1 MTGSNVSFA
10 SNVNIITS
18 NPERMRNGD
27 PAFFKKISDFYALRK
42 LYTMCGGSTNSK
54 MYQFAYWQKE
64 ILCGE
69 QGFSVRGEDS
79 KVRERNE
86 ALDEKYGYKK
96 MDANALFPLIDEMY
110 LKYGESV
117 WNSGKKEFWW
127 DKGNGLFDYSGNA
140 GLNLWKP
147 VNQQV
152 GNVPVSGGGT
162 LFTSYISREVERISQ
177 GEEVF
182 VPVTE
187 ADLSELDEKD
197 PYYYIY
203 HKTAGVEEENP
214 IKITNKEADLYLQ
227 KYTLYSAFEEVEQ
240 ETIIQADISDNIF
253 VDAGPGTGKTYTL
266 MSKLTYM
273 IDALDVDPE
282 SIMVLCFTNAAVAEI
297 KKRKRDLVN
306 EGFSRGMRNVDIR
319 TFHSFAWWLINEY
332 NTSMQDE
339 EDWRLIDMSALS
351 YDGSIIKATQI
362 IRKHSERVLDGW
374 KHFIVDEIQD
384 LTDVRARLVLE
395 IISGC
400 MKVGCGV
407 TVLGDSCQAIYDYN
421 QQKVIS
427 PMTSEKFY
435 KTLFELMFKRVS
447 MYKLKINHRQT
458 DELITITQGLRE
470 AILGEKIPEMKS
482 EVKKLMDNIGQL
494 SGNNISNS
502 IGESVLN
509 NLAGEGKVCLLCRN
523 NGQVLRL
530 SAQLRKRG
538 IAHAVNA
545 YDHDKCYA
553 SWVAAVFHD
562 FNKQQITRDEFISRY
577 GVRTSDVYSSAE
589 EVWERMAVV
598 LKKADNI
605 ILGVEEIISAIMSA
619 QADDPVFHNY
629 VESKIIVSNI
639 HRAKGREYS
648 GVIVEKNYV
657 NGLTGNKKTN
667 LGEFKTLYVA
677 VTRAKEKL
685 YTAHLVNS
693 DIRIWQIFKTG
704 SKRWIK
710 YVDKNLKY
718 MEVRSSDIN
727 KDSYNTVGR
736 DVQEYIIK
744 SVHAG
749 DEIILRRSKAN
760 EVLRYNIL
768 HIANGKEKLIGDVNS
783 LFLNDLEA
791 MIETDDSCK
800 WPGEIRELYVTD
812 VFSHI
817 ASDSLNG
824 ATDSI
829 WSWVDFCGIGHLIYD
844 VY

>member
-1 MTGSNVSFA
+1 MTESNVSFA

-18 NPERMRNGD
+18 DPERMRSGD
-27 PAFFKKISDFYALRK
+27 QAFFKKISDFYALKK
-42 LYTMCGGSTNSK
+42 LYDMCGGSTNSK
-54 MYQFAYWQKE
+54 MYQFAYWQKV

-69 QGFSVRGEDS
+69 QGFCVRGENS
-79 KVRERNE
+79 IIREQNE
-86 ALDEKYGYKK
+86 ALDKEYGYKK
-96 MDANALFPLIDEMY
+96 MDANSLFSLIDEMY
-110 LKYGESV
+110 LEYSESV
-117 WNSGKKEFWW
+117 WNTGKNEFWW

-140 GLNLWKP
+140 GLSLWKP

-177 GEEVF
+177 GEGRY

-203 HKTAGVEEENP
+203 HKTAGVEEADST
-214 IKITNKEADLYLQ
+214 KISNKEADLYLQ

-240 ETIIQADISDNIF
+240 ETIIRADIGENIF
-253 VDAGPGTGKTYTL
+253 VNAGPGTGKTYTL

-273 IDALDVDPE
+273 IDELDVDPE

-297 KKRKRDLVN
+297 KKRKHDLVN
-306 EGFSRGMRNVDIR
+306 EGFSRGMRNVDVR

-339 EDWRLIDMSALS
+339 EDWHLIDMSALS

-362 IRKHSERVLDGW
+362 IRKYSERVLDGW
-374 KHFIVDEIQD
+374 EHFIVDEIQD

-395 IISGC
+395 IINGC
-400 MKVGCGV
+400 MKIGCGV
-407 TVLGDSCQAIYDYN
+407 TVMGDSCQAIYDYN
-421 QQKVIS
+421 QQDVIS

-435 KTLFELMFKRVS
+435 KTLFELMFKRAS

-482 EVKKLMDNIGQL
+482 EVKKLMDNMGQL
-494 SGNNISNS
+494 SGNNLSDS

-538 IAHAVNA
+538 IAHTVNA

-553 SWVAAVFHD
+553 SWVAAVFYD
-562 FNKQQITRDEFISRY
+562 FEKQQITRDEFISRY
-577 GVRTSDVYSSAE
+577 GVRTSDVYGSGE
-589 EVWERMAVV
+589 DVWERLAAL
-598 LKKADNI
+598 LKKPDNI
-605 ILGVEEIISAIMSA
+605 ILGVGEIIAAIASA

-629 VESKIIVSNI
+629 AESKIIVSNI
-639 HRAKGREYS
+639 HRAKGREYN
-648 GVIVEKNYV
+648 GVVVEKNFV
-657 NGLTGNKKTN
+657 KGLTGNKRTDP
-667 LGEFKTLYVA
+667 GEFKTLYVA
-677 VTRAKEKL
+677 VTRPKRRL

-704 SKRWIK
+704 SKRWVK
-710 YVDKNLKY
+710 FVDKNLKY

-727 KDSYNTVGR
+727 KCSYNELGR
-736 DVQEYIIK
+736 DIQEYIIK

-768 HIANGKEKLIGDVNS
+768 HVADGKEKLIGEVNS

-791 MIETDDSCK
+791 MIETDDSCQ

-817 ASDSLNG
+817 DSSDGKTDSL
-824 ATDSI
+824 
-829 WSWVDFCGIGHLIYD
+829 WSWVDFCGIGHLVYD